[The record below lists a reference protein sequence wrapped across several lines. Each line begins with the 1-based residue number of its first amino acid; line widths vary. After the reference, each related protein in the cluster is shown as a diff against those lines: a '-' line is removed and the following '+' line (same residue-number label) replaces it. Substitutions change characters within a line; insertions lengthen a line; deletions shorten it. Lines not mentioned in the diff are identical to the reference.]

1 MSCVAIFGHD
11 AVLRFVRMKIAVLFG
26 GTSEERDVSIASA
39 AQVIPVLRGLGHEVI
54 AVDTAAGRLAA
65 PDERKLLD
73 SRVAPLPPSDQS
85 MATLRGGALTNPATA
100 IDPREIELVFL
111 ALHGGA
117 GEDGRIQAML
127 DLAGLRYTGS
137 NHIAS
142 AAAMDKDLSK
152 RLFRAAGVP
161 TADWLMAPV
170 SAEEVGRVLG
180 FPVVVKPNKQG
191 STVGLSVVRE
201 PGKLAAALELGH
213 RYDDEVMIERFVP
226 GREFTVGILEAPR
239 CRWAR
244 SSRPARCSTTSPST
258 RWEGRA
264 RFSRRTFRQP
274 RPRRCKST
282 RWPPIAALK
291 LGAYSRVDFR
301 RDGNGNFWCLEAN
314 SLPGM
319 TATSLLPQAA
329 RAAGMD
335 FQPCWPESAPGP
347 WAGSIYKSRVF
358 DISRIAPPG
367 TRLPRGRGRCIYCA
381 PFRRVPGNSGHQAID
396 FQRNRARLGEPSS
409 SPKTTRASRRKFLL
423 PRFSSV
429 PSFDLAT
436 SAAPIEAPRVN
447 ERNVMSVALIGR
459 KAGMTRIFTDAGETV
474 PVTVIEVLP
483 NRITQVKSVDKD
495 GYRAIQVSFGKKR
508 PQLLSK
514 AAAGHYAKRMSSRQV
529 RWWNSASRKKRAP
542 TRRR

>member
-1 MSCVAIFGHD
+1 
-11 AVLRFVRMKIAVLFG
+11 MKIAVLFG

-65 PDERKLLD
+65 PDERKLLE

-85 MATLRGGALTNPATA
+85 MATLRGGAFTNPTTA
-100 IDPREIELVFL
+100 IDPTEIEIVFL

-117 GEDGRIQAML
+117 GEDGRIQALL

-161 TADWLMAPV
+161 TADWLMAPA

-201 PGKLAAALELGH
+201 PGALAAAVELGQ

-226 GREFTVGILEAPR
+226 GREFTVGILDGAALPVGEIIAPGEVFDYRSKYQVGGAREVFPADIPAAEAAILQEHAVAAHR
-239 CRWAR
+239 
-244 SSRPARCSTTSPST
+244 
-258 RWEGRA
+258 
-264 RFSRRTFRQP
+264 
-274 RPRRCKST
+274 
-282 RWPPIAALK
+282 ALK

-314 SLPGM
+314 SLPGL

-335 FQPCWPESAPGP
+335 FPALLARIC
-347 WAGSIYKSRVF
+347 AGAV
-358 DISRIAPPG
+358 
-367 TRLPRGRGRCIYCA
+367 
-381 PFRRVPGNSGHQAID
+381 
-396 FQRNRARLGEPSS
+396 
-409 SPKTTRASRRKFLL
+409 
-423 PRFSSV
+423 
-429 PSFDLAT
+429 
-436 SAAPIEAPRVN
+436 
-447 ERNVMSVALIGR
+447 GR
-459 KAGMTRIFTDAGETV
+459 KHI
-474 PVTVIEVLP
+474 
-483 NRITQVKSVDKD
+483 
-495 GYRAIQVSFGKKR
+495 
-508 PQLLSK
+508 
-514 AAAGHYAKRMSSRQV
+514 
-529 RWWNSASRKKRAP
+529 
-542 TRRR
+542 